1 MARRRRW
8 TRRAL
13 RRLDEIAAYIAQD
26 NPTRATSFV
35 RELREKVDLLAEH
48 PLGKPGRI
56 YGTRELVLHKH
67 YIAIYRV
74 KGDEVQ
80 ILTLLHA
87 AQQLPDGSVHLQAD
101 P

>member
-1 MARRRRW
+1 MARKLRW

-48 PLGKPGRI
+48 PLGKSGRI

-67 YIAIYRV
+67 YIAVYRV

-80 ILTLLHA
+80 ILTLLHT
-87 AQQLPDGSVHLQAD
+87 AQRVSPLPGGSAS
-101 P
+101 